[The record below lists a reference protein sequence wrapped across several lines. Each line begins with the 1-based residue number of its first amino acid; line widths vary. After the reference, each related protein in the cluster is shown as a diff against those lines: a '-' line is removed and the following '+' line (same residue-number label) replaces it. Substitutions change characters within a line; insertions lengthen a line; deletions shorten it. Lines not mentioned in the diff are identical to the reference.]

1 MSYFCTS
8 VSYLLVLYAITL
20 LASNISLHKRFQ
32 TFPKLSLNIPERLDV
47 QLFSEALDN
56 PRCSE
61 MLRNSVK
68 HDREKWMFKK
78 MLVTIQTST
87 LKCTLL
93 CWRHEYECATS
104 IQDCYCVCVTK
115 HELDNMSDKE
125 LSQEISILKTGF
137 RMREKNQ

>member
-32 TFPKLSLNIPERLDV
+32 TFPKLSLNISERLDV

-87 LKCTLL
+87 LKCI
-93 CWRHEYECATS
+93 CSVGGMNTS
-104 IQDCYCVCVTK
+104 VPHPFKTVTACVS
-115 HELDNMSDKE
+115 LNMSLITCLTKNFH
-125 LSQEISILKTGF
+125 KKF
-137 RMREKNQ
+137 RY